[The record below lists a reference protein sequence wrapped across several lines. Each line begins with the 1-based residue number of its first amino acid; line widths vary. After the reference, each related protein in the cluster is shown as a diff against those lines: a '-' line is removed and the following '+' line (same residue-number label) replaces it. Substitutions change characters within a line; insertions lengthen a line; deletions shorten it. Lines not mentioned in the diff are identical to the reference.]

1 MRTSVSI
8 HREHFGG
15 LMIHK
20 VDKKFL
26 ELTKMSDDDLYRRI
40 GESGRR
46 TVSSITPSTIY
57 LASPNFG
64 DTEGKSAA
72 FFQHEKIEATSPD
85 VYFDHRLDDLE
96 GGKMIF
102 RHLEK
107 LFDRVVCETVT
118 NSPLY
123 GYKQEVNRLGSQ
135 CNKAICKK
143 YPGVDK
149 RIVEAFVAIRM
160 KGFFAVCAMY

>member
-20 VDKKFL
+20 VDNKFL
-26 ELTKMSDDDLYRRI
+26 ELTKMSDDELYRRI
-40 GESGRR
+40 GETGRR

-57 LASPNFG
+57 LASPNIG
-64 DTEGKSAA
+64 DTEGKSAT
-72 FFQHEKIEATSPD
+72 FFQHETIEAVSPD
-85 VYFDHRLDDLE
+85 VYFDLRLDDLE

-102 RHLEK
+102 RQLEK

-123 GYKQEVNRLGSQ
+123 GYKQEVNRLGTQ

-149 RIVEAFVAIRM
+149 RIVEAFVALRM
-160 KGFFAVCAMY
+160 KGFFAVCTMY